1 MVSKPH
7 KPAGGNGLSIN
18 VLDVENVSASHNGTL
33 AINKISFS
41 VKEGD
46 LLGIVGP
53 NGAGKTT
60 LFRSILG
67 LQHYQGRIKLFGY
80 EGSQYLSLLPM
91 VGYVPQRVNFESNF
105 PATVRDVVEMGLLPE
120 SKLRRGAKLIQ
131 NHGCS
136 WNRIFGSSSKNSEKI
151 DQVLEIVGLESLQE
165 RRISELSGGEQQRTF
180 IASALVKEPVLLI
193 LDEPVTG
200 VDMEVQNKFYSVIRK
215 INTENKI
222 TIIWASHDLTAISDH
237 ATKVACM
244 NRNLFFHGEKEE
256 FFSNKDLLKTYSE
269 SAMQMHMHNHSHEV

>member
-1 MVSKPH
+1 MPM
-7 KPAGGNGLSIN
+7 N

-60 LFRSILG
+60 LFRAILG
-67 LQHYQGRIKLFGY
+67 LQNYQGKIRLFGY
-80 EGSQYLSLLPM
+80 EGSQYAALLPM
-91 VGYVPQRVNFESNF
+91 VGYVPQKVSFESNF
-105 PATVRDVVEMGLLPE
+105 PATVFDVVGMGLLPKK
-120 SKLRRGAKLIQ
+120 KLQRGVALIQ
-131 NHGCS
+131 GCGCN
-136 WNRIFGSSSKNSEKI
+136 WNRIFGESSKNTEKI
-151 DQVLEIVGLESLQE
+151 GKALEIVGLEHLRD

-215 INTENKI
+215 INKENKI
-222 TIIWASHDLTAISDH
+222 TIIWASHDLTAISDY

-244 NRNLFFHGEKEE
+244 NRDLFFHGEKEE

>member
-1 MVSKPH
+1 M
-7 KPAGGNGLSIN
+7 N
-18 VLDVENVSASHNGTL
+18 VLDVEDVSASHNGVL
-33 AINKISFS
+33 AINKISFH
-41 VKEGD
+41 VAEGD

-60 LFRSILG
+60 LFRAILG
-67 LQHYQGRIKLFGY
+67 LQNYQGKIKLFGY
-80 EGSQYLSLLPM
+80 EGSQYTSLLPM
-91 VGYVPQRVNFESNF
+91 VGYVPQKVNFEQNF
-105 PATVRDVVEMGLLPE
+105 PATVYDVIEMGLLPKK
-120 SKLRRGAKLIQ
+120 KLRRGADLIQ
-131 NHGCS
+131 RCGCS
-136 WNRIFGSSSKNSEKI
+136 WNRIFGESSKDSEKI
-151 DQVLEIVGLESLQE
+151 ERVLEIVGLEHLRD

-200 VDMEVQNKFYSVIRK
+200 VDMEVQNKFYSVLRR
-215 INTENKI
+215 INKENRI
-222 TIIWASHDLTAISDH
+222 SIVWASHDLNAISDH

-244 NRNLFFHGEKEE
+244 NRDLFFHGEKEE